1 MHILVTIYISYQS
14 LLLSTI
20 VLNNII
26 RLQRMYNKLVPDYF
40 TRAVAYLEDDAL
52 IRVLGGPLSPYLGG
66 LGHATQKI
74 LNFMGALRCF
84 LVHSGAGVL
93 ELLIPYNYVTR
104 FGKTCIVYTSDF
116 PHSRIHKIQKKVYRS
131 RI

>member
-14 LLLSTI
+14 LLLSTT

-26 RLQRMYNKLVPDYF
+26 QLQRMYNKLVPDYF
-40 TRAVAYLEDDAL
+40 TRAVAYLEVDAL
-52 IRVLGGPLSPYLGG
+52 IRALGGPLSPYLGG

-93 ELLIPYNYVTR
+93 TGITNTIYICDQISENV
-104 FGKTCIVYTSDF
+104 
-116 PHSRIHKIQKKVYRS
+116 HSLHI
-131 RI
+131 